1 MKKLWIVFSVVLAA
15 VLAVT
20 AFAADPV
27 LSIDFAD
34 GDNGMELVDSE
45 LVNDPTR
52 GQVLQVSGMG
62 PSTTGQSYAVLTTD
76 LFKTTNWDDGMTINM
91 WVKSDVGSTTLHGT
105 APLFS
110 LDIANQGY
118 IGLVAS
124 LKLQSTPT
132 ETSPK
137 QAFLRESGATPL
149 THPAV
154 SASSKKAYG
163 STFPSY
169 SAKTIWNST
178 LTASFMLTRPSQT
191 ETQTTFPICLTSSL
205 SLKKFI
211 P

>member
-1 MKKLWIVFSVVLAA
+1 MKKLWIVLSVVLAA

-91 WVKSDVGSTTLHGT
+91 WVNPTSE
-105 APLFS
+105 APHF
-110 LDIANQGY
+110 
-118 IGLVAS
+118 
-124 LKLQSTPT
+124 T
-132 ETSPK
+132 EPLLS
-137 QAFLRESGATPL
+137 SPL
-149 THPAV
+149 T
-154 SASSKKAYG
+154 
-163 STFPSY
+163 
-169 SAKTIWNST
+169 
-178 LTASFMLTRPSQT
+178 SQ
-191 ETQTTFPICLTSSL
+191 IRVTSVL
-205 SLKKFI
+205 
-211 P
+211 

>member
-1 MKKLWIVFSVVLAA
+1 MKKLWIVLSVVLAA

-105 APLFS
+105 AIS
-110 LDIANQGY
+110 
-118 IGLVAS
+118 S
-124 LKLQSTPT
+124 
-132 ETSPK
+132 
-137 QAFLRESGATPL
+137 PL
-149 THPAV
+149 T
-154 SASSKKAYG
+154 
-163 STFPSY
+163 
-169 SAKTIWNST
+169 
-178 LTASFMLTRPSQT
+178 SQ
-191 ETQTTFPICLTSSL
+191 IRVTSVL
-205 SLKKFI
+205 
-211 P
+211 